1 MTSMNHPR
9 RSTAGGIRSG
19 MRAGLLL
26 AAGAAAVTLVGVHQ
40 MGSTGDQRPLLS
52 AAPTAPTPSTAR
64 VAPSITGGPAP
75 APFPDTRDRAAGD
88 GARTPV
94 TGPPPAAIAAP
105 LVAAAPPPPRAP
117 VAAPAV
123 PASRPRVLAV
133 RAAHPAA
140 IDLQPP
146 AIEETVDTGSPYS
159 PLVTFTIEN
168 RGDTVA
174 LLGRA
179 TTTTPAFR
187 ITRDDC
193 RGTTLGPGDMCHVTV
208 QFQPPAPG
216 HYAGELRLP
225 VAGGPGVTARLE
237 GDAR

>member
-1 MTSMNHPR
+1 MNYPR

-19 MRAGLLL
+19 MRVGLLL

-40 MGSTGDQRPLLS
+40 MGSSQDQHPLLS
-52 AAPTAPTPSTAR
+52 AAPAAPRTPATGAPPST
-64 VAPSITGGPAP
+64 TGGPAP

-94 TGPPPAAIAAP
+94 AGPPAVPPAAP
-105 LVAAAPPPPRAP
+105 LVVPAAPPPRARMA
-117 VAAPAV
+117 AAPAI
-123 PASRPRVLAV
+123 PAGRPRVV
-133 RAAHPAA
+133 VMRATRPAA
-140 IDLQPP
+140 VDLQPP

-174 LLGRA
+174 VLGRA

-193 RGTTLGPGDMCHVTV
+193 GGASLGPGDMCHVTV

-225 VAGGPGVTARLE
+225 VAGGPGVSARLE